1 VEKAAAKAA
10 AGMPLKR
17 RILTA
22 AEKGEE
28 EEVVAYPL

>member
-10 AGMPLKR
+10 AGMPLK